1 MEKQKTIQNT
11 KDYLIFKKLEG
22 NRPVVNRRVNKIIA
36 SIQNV
41 GYITSPLIVNEKME
55 VIDGQG
61 RLEALEQLKM
71 PVEYIVHPG
80 IGINECIAMNINQGN
95 WSLKDYIESYA
106 TRGNKSYQRLEQL
119 IKEYP
124 LANLDVIATAA
135 LRINKITGTMVKDGS
150 LVLTEEQYD
159 KAVERLNYA
168 YEIFDLVDKT
178 AVRGGI
184 LNLIQVILYCYDYE
198 EMDLKRL
205 KEQVTKNIYVCKPWN
220 NIDTCFNEIEE
231 LYNRNI
237 SKKVYFYTLYRQEK
251 ARRASEVAKEQ
262 AKTRERINGKDFAK
276 VALKDRKHPYSV

>member
-1 MEKQKTIQNT
+1 M
-11 KDYLIFKKLEG
+11 LF
-22 NRPVVNRRVNKIIA
+22 R
-36 SIQNV
+36 S
-41 GYITSPLIVNEKME
+41 
-55 VIDGQG
+55 
-61 RLEALEQLKM
+61 
-71 PVEYIVHPG
+71 
-80 IGINECIAMNINQGN
+80 
-95 WSLKDYIESYA
+95 
-106 TRGNKSYQRLEQL
+106 
-119 IKEYP
+119 
-124 LANLDVIATAA
+124 ANLDVIATAA

-205 KEQVTKNIYVCKPWN
+205 KEQVTKNIYVCRPWN

>member
-1 MEKQKTIQNT
+1 METEKVVKTT
-11 KDYLIFKKLEG
+11 KDYSIFKKLEG
-22 NRPVVNRRVNKIIA
+22 NRPVANRRINKIIA

-61 RLEALEQLKM
+61 RLEALKQLGL

-95 WSLKDYIESYA
+95 WSLKDYIESYSV
-106 TRGNKSYQRLEQL
+106 RGNKSYQRLEQL
-119 IKEYP
+119 IKGYP

-150 LVLTEEQYD
+150 LVLTEEKYN
-159 KAVERLNYA
+159 KAKERLDYA
-168 YEIFDLVDKT
+168 YEIFDLIDKT
-178 AVRGGI
+178 TVKGGL
-184 LNLIQVILYCYDYE
+184 LNLVQVMLYCYDYE
-198 EMDLKRL
+198 EIDLKRL
-205 KEQVTKNIYVCKPWN
+205 KDQIVKNIYLCRPWN
-220 NIDTCFNEIEE
+220 SIDTCFNEIEE
-231 LYNRNI
+231 LYNKNI

-262 AKTRERINGKDFAK
+262 AAKRERVNGKDFAK
-276 VALKDRKHPYSV
+276 MALKDRKHPYLV

>member
-205 KEQVTKNIYVCKPWN
+205 KEQVTKNIYVCRPWN

>member
-1 MEKQKTIQNT
+1 MDTQKSIKSTMN
-11 KDYLIFKKLEG
+11 YSIFKKLEG

-71 PVEYIVHPG
+71 PVEYIIHPG

-168 YEIFDLVDKT
+168 YEIFDLVDRT

-184 LNLIQVILYCYDYE
+184 LNLIQVVLYCYDYE
-198 EMDLKRL
+198 DIDLKRL
-205 KEQVTKNIYVCKPWN
+205 KEQVTKNIYLCRPWN

-262 AKTRERINGKDFAK
+262 AANRERINGKDFAK

>member
-1 MEKQKTIQNT
+1 MDTQKSIKSTMN
-11 KDYLIFKKLEG
+11 YSIFKKLEG

-159 KAVERLNYA
+159 KAIERLNYA

-205 KEQVTKNIYVCKPWN
+205 KEQVTKNIYLCRPWN

-262 AKTRERINGKDFAK
+262 AATRARINGKDFAK

>member
-11 KDYLIFKKLEG
+11 KDYSIFKKLEG

-71 PVEYIVHPG
+71 PVEYIIHPG

-150 LVLTEEQYD
+150 LVLTEEQCD

-205 KEQVTKNIYVCKPWN
+205 KEQVTKNIYVCRPWN

-262 AKTRERINGKDFAK
+262 AKNRERVNGKDFAK

>member
-1 MEKQKTIQNT
+1 MN
-11 KDYLIFKKLEG
+11 YSIFKKLEG

-71 PVEYIVHPG
+71 PVEYIIHPG

-168 YEIFDLVDKT
+168 YEIFDLVDRT

-184 LNLIQVILYCYDYE
+184 LNLIQVVLYCYDYE
-198 EMDLKRL
+198 DIDLKRL
-205 KEQVTKNIYVCKPWN
+205 KEQVTKNIYLCRPWN

-262 AKTRERINGKDFAK
+262 AANRERINGKDFAK

>member
-1 MEKQKTIQNT
+1 MDTHKSIKSTMN
-11 KDYLIFKKLEG
+11 YSIFKKLEG

-168 YEIFDLVDKT
+168 YEIFDLVDRT

-184 LNLIQVILYCYDYE
+184 LNLIQVVLYCYDYE
-198 EMDLKRL
+198 DIDLKRL
-205 KEQVTKNIYVCKPWN
+205 KEQVTKNIYLCRPWN

-262 AKTRERINGKDFAK
+262 AANRERINGKDFAK
-276 VALKDRKHPYSV
+276 VALKDRKHPYLV

>member
-1 MEKQKTIQNT
+1 MDTQKSIKSTMN
-11 KDYLIFKKLEG
+11 YSIFKKLEG

-159 KAVERLNYA
+159 KAIERLNYA

-205 KEQVTKNIYVCKPWN
+205 KEQVTKNIYLCRSWN

-262 AKTRERINGKDFAK
+262 AATRARINGKDFAK

>member
-1 MEKQKTIQNT
+1 MEKQKTLQNT
-11 KDYLIFKKLEG
+11 KDYSIFKKLEG
-22 NRPVVNRRVNKIIA
+22 NRSVVNKRVNKIIA

-71 PVEYIVHPG
+71 PVEYIIHPG

-205 KEQVTKNIYVCKPWN
+205 KEQVTKNIYVCRPWN

-262 AKTRERINGKDFAK
+262 AKNRERVNGKDFAK

>member
-11 KDYLIFKKLEG
+11 KDYSIFKKLEG

-71 PVEYIVHPG
+71 PVEYIIHPG

-106 TRGNKSYQRLEQL
+106 IRGNKSYQRLEQL

-150 LVLTEEQYD
+150 LVLTEEQCD

-198 EMDLKRL
+198 EIDLKRL
-205 KEQVTKNIYVCKPWN
+205 KEQVTKNIYVCRPWN

-262 AKTRERINGKDFAK
+262 AKNRERVNGKDFAK

>member
-11 KDYLIFKKLEG
+11 KDYSIFKKLEG

-71 PVEYIVHPG
+71 PVEYIIHPG

-150 LVLTEEQYD
+150 LVLTEEQCD

-198 EMDLKRL
+198 EIDLKRL
-205 KEQVTKNIYVCKPWN
+205 KEQVTKNIYVCRPWN

-262 AKTRERINGKDFAK
+262 AKNRERVNGKDFAK

>member
-1 MEKQKTIQNT
+1 MEKTKTIQNT
-11 KDYLIFKKLEG
+11 KDYSIFKKLEG

-71 PVEYIVHPG
+71 PVEYIIHPG

-95 WSLKDYIESYA
+95 WSLKDYIESYS

-184 LNLIQVILYCYDYE
+184 LNLIQVVLYCYDYE
-198 EMDLKRL
+198 DIDLKRL
-205 KEQVTKNIYVCKPWN
+205 KEQVTKNIYLCRPWN

-262 AKTRERINGKDFAK
+262 AKNRERVNGGDFAK
-276 VALKDRKHPYSV
+276 IALKDRKHPYSV

>member
-11 KDYLIFKKLEG
+11 KDYSIFKKLEG

-205 KEQVTKNIYVCKPWN
+205 KEQVTKNIYVCRPWN

>member
-1 MEKQKTIQNT
+1 MDTQKSIKSTMN
-11 KDYLIFKKLEG
+11 YSIFKKLEG

-71 PVEYIVHPG
+71 PVEYIIHPG

-168 YEIFDLVDKT
+168 
-178 AVRGGI
+178 
-184 LNLIQVILYCYDYE
+184 
-198 EMDLKRL
+198 
-205 KEQVTKNIYVCKPWN
+205 
-220 NIDTCFNEIEE
+220 
-231 LYNRNI
+231 
-237 SKKVYFYTLYRQEK
+237 
-251 ARRASEVAKEQ
+251 
-262 AKTRERINGKDFAK
+262 
-276 VALKDRKHPYSV
+276 

>member
-1 MEKQKTIQNT
+1 MEKTKTIQNT
-11 KDYLIFKKLEG
+11 KDYSIFKKLEG

-71 PVEYIVHPG
+71 PVEYIIHPG

-95 WSLKDYIESYA
+95 WSLKDYIESYS

-184 LNLIQVILYCYDYE
+184 LNLIQVVLYCYDYE
-198 EMDLKRL
+198 DIDLKRL
-205 KEQVTKNIYVCKPWN
+205 KEQVTKNIYLCRPWN

>member
-1 MEKQKTIQNT
+1 MDTQKSIKSTMN
-11 KDYLIFKKLEG
+11 YSIFKKLEG

-124 LANLDVIATAA
+124 LANLDVIATAT

-205 KEQVTKNIYVCKPWN
+205 KEQVTKNIYLCRPWN